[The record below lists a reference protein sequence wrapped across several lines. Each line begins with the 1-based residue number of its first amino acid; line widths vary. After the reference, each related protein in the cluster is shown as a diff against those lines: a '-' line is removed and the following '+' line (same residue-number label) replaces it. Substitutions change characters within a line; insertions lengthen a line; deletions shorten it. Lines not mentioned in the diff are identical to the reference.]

1 MATHVFMIEDGKL
14 FLSLVGDGDSSDWLA
29 PTGKEV
35 DEVVAADYT
44 TGGGD
49 FSCNVTSGA
58 LTPTQS
64 TTSIT
69 IPATFCSAEET
80 IPAPGVTAYSLDVT
94 GLQDVDVVN
103 GISMFL
109 FENDTKHAYFMLGL
123 DGDDPPRA
131 IGRVS
136 VAAGAIGGDARS
148 NLVFTVG
155 LPCDTKPQILFGN
168 ATLSE
173 AVPALTGP

>member
-49 FSCNVTSGA
+49 FSCNVTRGVDPDAVDDDGDDPGHVLLSRGDH
-58 LTPTQS
+58 PG
-64 TTSIT
+64 
-69 IPATFCSAEET
+69 
-80 IPAPGVTAYSLDVT
+80 PGVTAYSLDVT
-94 GLQDVDVVN
+94 GLQDVNVVN

-123 DGDDPPRA
+123 DGDDPPAPSAGCRWWPGRSAATPAPTSSSPSACRA
-131 IGRVS
+131 TPSRRS
-136 VAAGAIGGDARS
+136 CSATPPSAR
-148 NLVFTVG
+148 
-155 LPCDTKPQILFGN
+155 PCP
-168 ATLSE
+168 
-173 AVPALTGP
+173 P